1 MQQKKKI
8 GFDFSEANTKLCLS
22 LHCNSNNSNLHV
34 NKTEVCK
41 SAAHDDI
48 RWYEFYLG
56 SVWKDFTKNEQ
67 SEISLNSIV

>member
-56 SVWKDFTKNEQ
+56 SV
-67 SEISLNSIV
+67 